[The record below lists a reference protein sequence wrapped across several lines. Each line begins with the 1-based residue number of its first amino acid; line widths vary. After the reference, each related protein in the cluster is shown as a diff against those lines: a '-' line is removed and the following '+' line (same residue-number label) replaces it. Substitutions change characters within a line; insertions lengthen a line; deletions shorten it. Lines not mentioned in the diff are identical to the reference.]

1 MNIYY
6 TAKDIEALAAK
17 GIFQLELGPNTFL
30 TDFARETAEQLG
42 VTLIDGI
49 GKDIPAP
56 VSPPAAAPRQAKVAN
71 QSYNKPRG
79 CQSGDGNRPVVETV
93 NSASPGVVSDPES
106 SASVNKL
113 VDLMGKIIKRGD

>member
-17 GIFQLELGPNTFL
+17 GIYHLELGPNTSL
-30 TDFARETAEQLG
+30 TDFARETAEQLD
-42 VTLIDGI
+42 VTLIDGL
-49 GKDIPAP
+49 GNDSTTP
-56 VSPPAAAPRQAKVAN
+56 VSPPAVTPRQTLVAS

-79 CQSGDGNRPVVETV
+79 CQSERVNRL
-93 NSASPGVVSDPES
+93 AAVSLNAAIPDAARDPES
-106 SASVNKL
+106 STPVNRL